1 MSNSL
6 EDIFS
11 ALQNRLM
18 TALAA
23 SRFVLN
29 HPVAK
34 GDATELNWLDLFQR
48 HLPQRYDTA
57 KAFVVD
63 SNGATSDQIDIVI
76 YDRLYTPILYNH
88 EQQRFIP
95 AEGVYAVLEV
105 KQSLDKCNI
114 EYAGKKA
121 ASVRKLKRTSARIIH
136 AGGQYESGKAPPP
149 ILAAILTSE
158 SSWSPPFG
166 DAFQAAVEVSDSM
179 ERLDLG
185 CAAKDGGF
193 EILHNT
199 VQGLQ
204 LTISRP
210 DQALVFFLM
219 RLLDR
224 LQAVGTVA
232 AIDYAAYSKQLT
244 LTNVLNIND
253 KI

>member
-48 HLPQRYDTA
+48 HLPHRYDVA

-63 SNGATSDQIDIVI
+63 SNGATSDQIDIVV
-76 YDRLYTPILYNH
+76 YDRLYTPLLYNH
-88 EQQRFIP
+88 EEQRFIP
-95 AEGVYAVLEV
+95 AEGGYAVLEV

-121 ASVRKLKRTSARIIH
+121 ASVRRLEQTSARIVH
-136 AGGQYESGKAPPP
+136 AGGQYRPRRAPP
-149 ILAAILTSE
+149 ILAGILTSE

-166 DAFQAAVEVSDSM
+166 DAFQGAVNVSDSM

-199 VQGLQ
+199 IQGLQ

-224 LQAVGTVA
+224 LQAVGTGA
-232 AIDYAAYSKQLT
+232 AIDYAP
-244 LTNVLNIND
+244 
-253 KI
+253 